1 MEETWHMHTWCMYSE
16 SDVDQRFPLLKKG
29 TQANY
34 RPYAANAA
42 HTHRDTH
49 ARTHTHTQSARAPPN
64 FFIAGVVY
72 PRKTPA
78 MGYPTR
84 GLEKRPALITD

>member
-1 MEETWHMHTWCMYSE
+1 MYSE

-29 TQANY
+29 TKANS
-34 RPYAANAA
+34 RPYAANATC
-42 HTHRDTH
+42 THRDTH
-49 ARTHTHTQSARAPPN
+49 ARTNAHTQSARAPPN

-84 GLEKRPALITD
+84 RLEKLNVLIADVIRNR